1 MAAKRL
7 YLIFTLGIICLAHY
21 GSVNAEPVRY
31 ITDEFQI
38 TMRTGTSTQHQI
50 VRLLRSGDKVELL
63 ETDSESGY
71 SKVRTSSGD
80 EGWVLNRYLV
90 DVPSARD
97 RLDDTK
103 KRLVNL
109 EIKTNRLEEEADKL
123 AKEKRALEKER
134 QQLIDENRRLNQQ
147 LKTIQQKAADVLT
160 IDNENKAL
168 KGKVVDLERKVQS
181 LQQENDVLKDRRD
194 RDWFIAGA
202 LVLGGGILLGLVL
215 PKVRVKRKS
224 RWESL

>member
-134 QQLIDENRRLNQQ
+134 QQLVDENRRLNQQ

>member
-71 SKVRTSSGD
+71 SKVRASSGD